1 MARFGVGVMH
11 NTIKSRFGPKPLVH
25 ADYAIGL
32 ACRTLGN
39 AGAIQPSLRKSATPT
54 APYVK
59 VVRAL
64 KKL

>member
-11 NTIKSRFGPKPLVH
+11 NTINSRFGPKPLVH

-32 ACRTLGN
+32 AGVLGN
-39 AGAIQPSLRKSATPT
+39 AGAIQLSLRKSATAT